1 MKIGLYFTGLER
13 SIKKTYQNLYESII
27 DTNYIYDIVFVTW
40 ENESIKDFKDCFPES
55 KIVYLEKIDISDKG
69 FQDWKKDLQIH
80 ESWLGKY
87 KTNEN
92 SLFNYYRQIYLW
104 KETSRYLETRTY
116 DLVIRCRT
124 DIMINGIL
132 PISQFD
138 KISLNTVYFP
148 NGPRHGAFGDWY
160 QGCPDY
166 IMFGKQDVMM
176 KTLSIVDYINKY
188 KYGEAKTVQPESTM
202 FLFLKGENISIEFLP
217 YSIELIR

>member
-13 SIKKTYQNLYESII
+13 TVKKTYQNLYENII
-27 DTNYIYDIVFVTW
+27 DTNHMYDIVFFTW

-55 KIVYLEKIDISDKG
+55 KIVYLEKIDINNEE

-80 ESWLGKY
+80 ESWYGKY

-92 SLFNYYRQIYLW
+92 SLFNYYRHIYIW
-104 KETSRYLETRTY
+104 KQVSRYLETKTY

-132 PISQFD
+132 AKSQFNN
-138 KISLNTVYFP
+138 ISPNTVYVA
-148 NGPRHGAFGDWY
+148 NEPRHGAFGNWSE
-160 QGCPDY
+160 GCPEY
-166 IMFGKQDVMM
+166 VMFGKQDVMM
-176 KTLSIVDYINKY
+176 KILNVVDYVNKY
-188 KYGEAKTVQPESTM
+188 KYGQNNIVQPESTM
-202 FLFLKGENISIEFLP
+202 YLFLKGENISIEFLP

>member
-13 SIKKTYQNLYESII
+13 SIKKTVDNLYESIV
-27 DTNYIYDIVFVTW
+27 DTNHIYDIVFVTW

-55 KIVYLEKIDISDKG
+55 KIVYLENIDISNKE

-104 KETSRYLETRTY
+104 KETSRYLETKTY
-116 DLVIRCRT
+116 DLVVRCRT
-124 DIMINGIL
+124 DIIINGNL
-132 PISQFD
+132 PKFQFNNISP
-138 KISLNTVYFP
+138 NTVYFP
-148 NGPRHGAFGDWY
+148 NGPRHGAFGNWY
-160 QGCPDY
+160 EGCPDY
-166 IMFGKQDVMM
+166 IMFGKQDVIM
-176 KTLSIVDYINKY
+176 KSLSIVDYIDKY
-188 KYGEAKTVQPESTM
+188 KYGQTNIIQPESTM
-202 FLFLKGENISIEFLP
+202 YLFLKGENISIEFLS